1 MTEGY
6 GVAFNS
12 PEFIR
17 VPRKSYSGGAIY
29 LFLGILPVFALMTT
43 LAVLH
48 INGRLNG
55 FNQLV
60 TLQFPGLGYPSWV
73 FKNYFEEINFHL
85 WKIMGFCL
93 STVPGT
99 LTSNSLVYILHIAYT
114 L

>member
-6 GVAFNS
+6 CVAFNS
-12 PEFIR
+12 PEFIC
-17 VPRKSYSGGAIY
+17 VPRKSYGGGAIY

-55 FNQLV
+55 FIQLV

-73 FKNYFEEINFHL
+73 FKNYFEEINLEYSFVENH
-85 WKIMGFCL
+85 GVYL

-99 LTSNSLVYILHIAYT
+99 
-114 L
+114 